1 MGWKTNLWA
10 RFLDGDHAMLIL
22 KNLLKPIGMKGEKGQ
37 FSGGGMYPNL
47 FDAHPPFQIDG
58 NFGATAGVVEML
70 LQSHIPVHAEQVAPT
85 RSAPHPFILHL
96 LPALPSEWQQG
107 AIEGLIARGGAKVD
121 ITWQNGKLTPITL
134 RYGAKQ
140 ITLPAQAGK
149 ALELSAKDFS
159 P

>member
-1 MGWKTNLWA
+1 
-10 RFLDGDHAMLIL
+10 
-22 KNLLKPIGMKGEKGQ
+22 
-37 FSGGGMYPNL
+37 
-47 FDAHPPFQIDG
+47 
-58 NFGATAGVVEML
+58 ML

-121 ITWQNGKLTPITL
+121 ITWQNGKLTSARITPRNSGPLTL

-149 ALELSAKDFS
+149 ALDITSAVWERAETREI
-159 P
+159 PRRR